1 MKRRVLLAT
10 LLTGVISLTSAPVGV
25 AQEAYPNRPV
35 RIIVGFPAGTT
46 TDILAR
52 IYADKLAEHFKE
64 RFIIE
69 NRPGASSNTAA
80 GTAARANPDG
90 YTLFVAT
97 NANSTSVSLY
107 KHLDYAFPGDFA
119 PIALLASAPPVLV
132 VSSALNVNSV
142 PELIALAK
150 AKPGEI
156 MYGSAGV
163 GTGPYMAAELLNMLA
178 NIKMT
183 HVPYKGTNEAI
194 ADLITGRLSVLF
206 APLPSVSGFVNDGRI
221 KLLAA
226 TPEKRTTVAPN
237 LPTLS
242 ELGVK
247 GFDVTLWFGLVA
259 PKGTPPTILKA
270 LAEAVQE
277 AAKSDEVKKRLATA
291 GGEPISATLDEFGAF
306 IAKDIPKWAKV
317 IQHAGVELR

>member
-1 MKRRVLLAT
+1 
-10 LLTGVISLTSAPVGV
+10 
-25 AQEAYPNRPV
+25 
-35 RIIVGFPAGTT
+35 
-46 TDILAR
+46 
-52 IYADKLAEHFKE
+52 
-64 RFIIE
+64 
-69 NRPGASSNTAA
+69 
-80 GTAARANPDG
+80 
-90 YTLFVAT
+90 
-97 NANSTSVSLY
+97 
-107 KHLDYAFPGDFA
+107 
-119 PIALLASAPPVLV
+119 
-132 VSSALNVNSV
+132 
-142 PELIALAK
+142 
-150 AKPGEI
+150 

-183 HVPYKGTNEAI
+183 HVPYKGSNEAI

-291 GGEPISATLDEFGAF
+291 GGEPIS
-306 IAKDIPKWAKV
+306 
-317 IQHAGVELR
+317 